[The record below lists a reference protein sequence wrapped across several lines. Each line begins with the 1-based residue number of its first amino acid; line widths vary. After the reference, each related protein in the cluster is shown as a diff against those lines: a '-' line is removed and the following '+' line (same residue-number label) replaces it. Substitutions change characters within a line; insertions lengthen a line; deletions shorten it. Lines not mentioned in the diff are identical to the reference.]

1 MSLSYS
7 NWLSGTLMT
16 AQERTLREQE
26 RAADAWHRIN
36 EKKTTIIL
44 RTAAGVNRA
53 AQDVRLEWS
62 NSVSE
67 STSAAGAAPVRPLVI
82 FGVKG
87 HSTISDTVIAEGD
100 RFVYLNDSYRVV
112 DVIYSIGEVQAIAE
126 AV

>member
-1 MSLSYS
+1 MSVNISA
-7 NWLSGTLMT
+7 WLGAGTPISE
-16 AQERTLREQE
+16 AE
-26 RAADAWHRIN
+26 RAALAWHRIQH
-36 EKKTTIIL
+36 KPTSVVLK
-44 RTAAGVNRA
+44 TAAGANRA
-53 AQDVRLEWS
+53 AQDVRLEWG

-67 STSAAGAAPVRPLVI
+67 STSIAGATPVRPLVI

-100 RFVYLNDSYRVV
+100 RFVYRNDAYRVI